1 MEICG
6 TGMVGVQL
14 GQGYGAGGLNQIGLM
29 GEQLVAVDVE
39 QRGFDVVVQVCEQQ
53 VIALLDEGEVVLFG
67 SSDDIAIGDGE
78 ITDGVLT
85 A

>member
-6 TGMVGVQL
+6 TGMLGVQL

-39 QRGFDVVVQVCEQQ
+39 QLSRAGSFDRSCRP
-53 VIALLDEGEVVLFG
+53 IHG
-67 SSDDIAIGDGE
+67 IRC
-78 ITDGVLT
+78 
-85 A
+85 